1 MLPFCCCERK
11 LRETVSW
18 RLPKKGEC
26 RMSDTTFTKQK
37 STRWIFVTRLLMVLG
52 LLCFLYSGSLYYA
65 VFFDETKIR
74 ASRELSFAGISC
86 WIAAL
91 LITARIGLFRWRR

>member
-1 MLPFCCCERK
+1 
-11 LRETVSW
+11 
-18 RLPKKGEC
+18 
-26 RMSDTTFTKQK
+26 MSDTTFTKRK
-37 STRWIFVTRLLMVLG
+37 STRWIFVTWLLILG

-91 LITARIGLFRWRR
+91 LIAARIGLFRWRR

>member
-1 MLPFCCCERK
+1 
-11 LRETVSW
+11 
-18 RLPKKGEC
+18 
-26 RMSDTTFTKQK
+26 MSDATFTKRN
-37 STRWIFVTRLLMVLG
+37 STRWMFVTRMLIVLG

-65 VFFDETKIR
+65 VFFDEAKIR

>member
-1 MLPFCCCERK
+1 
-11 LRETVSW
+11 
-18 RLPKKGEC
+18 
-26 RMSDTTFTKQK
+26 MSDTTFTKRK
-37 STRWIFVTRLLMVLG
+37 STSWIFVTRLLMVLG

-65 VFFDETKIR
+65 VFFDETTIR